1 MEEITISQVTPYAIR
16 YLEEQYVDAF
26 FQKGELMLSS
36 FRLLS
41 NLPNPGRKDSDEGT
55 SSYCSAP
62 INIIGD
68 VSNRYLI
75 LCSSLSFNENARC
88 GQKYGILIKDVNKF
102 CAGIAQAIE
111 DKGLKVKQSFVGPCN
126 YFRREMSFKMANNS
140 PADFLS
146 LLKARFCLEDLLFS
160 KEPEFSFENELRFV
174 FELEEELS
182 DSQKHILVEVPHVII
197 NCCSKKDF

>member
-1 MEEITISQVTPYAIR
+1 MISQVMPYAIR

-26 FQKGELMLSS
+26 FQRGELMLSS
-36 FRLLS
+36 FRHIC
-41 NLPNPGRKDSDEGT
+41 NLPNLGRKDSDEGVI
-55 SSYCSAP
+55 SYHSAP

-88 GQKYGILIKDVNKF
+88 GQKCGIVIKDVNTF
-102 CAGIAQAIE
+102 CAGIAKAI
-111 DKGLKVKQSFVGPCN
+111 DIKGLKVKQSFVGSCN
-126 YFRREMSFKMANNS
+126 YFGREMSFKRANNN

-146 LLKARFCLEDLLFS
+146 LLKERFCTEDLLFS

-174 FELEEELS
+174 FELEEELPE
-182 DSQKHILVEVPHVII
+182 SQSHILVNVSQELI
-197 NCCSKKDF
+197 NCCSKKEFRLG